1 MTERGRGDVDRAA
14 GHLSVGPSAMRW
26 TGDALVIDI
35 DERATPF
42 PFPVRGRVRLI
53 PEMLNAVDFAL
64 DPGARHHWRPIAPRA
79 RIEVQMDAPDIRW
92 KGSAYWDSNRGS
104 ESLEAG
110 FRDWQWSRAHAGRE
124 VAVLYEG
131 VRRDRSH
138 FAAALRF
145 DASGRPHEEELPRP
159 AALPPTMWLMPRRT
173 RSDDGVARAVRRWE
187 DAPFY
192 SRSTLSA
199 RLFGAEV
206 AAVHESL
213 SLDRFVSP
221 VVQRMLPYRMP
232 RRPG

>member
-1 MTERGRGDVDRAA
+1 
-14 GHLSVGPSAMRW
+14 
-26 TGDALVIDI
+26 
-35 DERATPF
+35 
-42 PFPVRGRVRLI
+42 
-53 PEMLNAVDFAL
+53 
-64 DPGARHHWRPIAPRA
+64 
-79 RIEVQMDAPDIRW
+79 MDAPGINW
-92 KGSAYWDSNRGS
+92 SGSAYWDSNAGS

-131 VRRDRSH
+131 VRRDRSR

-159 AALPPTMWLMPRRT
+159 ASLPPTLWLMPRRT
-173 RSDDGVARAVRRWE
+173 RSDNGIARAVRRWE

-192 SRSTLSA
+192 SRSTLAA
-199 RLFGAEV
+199 RLFGADV

-213 SLDRFVSP
+213 SLDRFASP